1 MQCSQ
6 KSDSSLDL
14 NRYEK
19 CLPTIEL
26 AKNILEGKAN
36 VSMIEMEVKIET
48 NISKPNVRFV
58 FKGESG
64 QIGFSVVRVLV
75 SRFMESFGF
84 ATKMSDV
91 QLDTL
96 TVDTLE
102 NMQNESLED
111 IILFFKLARTG
122 KFGAT
127 MRGVDSNLIY
137 GDWFPKYLELK
148 AEAREK
154 AYLKEKELYKD
165 DKLTTEDVKRAYAKL
180 KEKENTFVDKVIAYV
195 EKITEGINREQLEKL
210 IEEWMN
216 DPQKKPYVYHLNKK
230 RLTIK

>member
-48 NISKPNVRFV
+48 NISKPNIRFV

-111 IILFFKLARTG
+111 IVLFFKLARTG

-137 GDWFPKYLELK
+137 GDWFQKYLELK

-154 AYLKEKELYKD
+154 AYSKEKESFKD
-165 DKLTTEDVKRAYAKL
+165 DRLNYDDIKRAYAKL
-180 KEKENTFVDKVIAYV
+180 QAQENTFVDKVIAYV
-195 EKITEGINREQLEKL
+195 EKITDGINRDQLENL